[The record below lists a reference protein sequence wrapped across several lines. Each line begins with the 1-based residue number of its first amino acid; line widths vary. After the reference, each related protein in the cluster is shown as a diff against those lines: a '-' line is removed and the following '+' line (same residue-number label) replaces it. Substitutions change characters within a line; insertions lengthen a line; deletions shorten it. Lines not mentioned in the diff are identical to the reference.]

1 MTQHLLMLGSQGSEV
16 EQLRKAL
23 AHELGADAK
32 AFAVLG
38 KPDGPIDSEFDA
50 AIRRWQAGI
59 GVIAD
64 GIVGPRCQLL
74 LGLAPACLLYT
85 SPSPRD

>member
-50 AIRRWQAGI
+50 AI
-59 GVIAD
+59 AD
-64 GIVGPRCQLL
+64 GRRA
-74 LGLAPACLLYT
+74 LASLPMASWGRAASCCWGWRPQCL
-85 SPSPRD
+85 